1 MTIKDIPAQEKYE
14 GYLWMSD
21 STEPVVLDREPLP
34 EDKIS
39 SPNPFVVEAELY
51 DGANL
56 CSFSVHHAGNEII
69 CNRFQLTLDDRTSG
83 HNEERVFKTTT
94 SRTTRSCI
102 SSTAGN
108 HSPTSCA
115 SRKERIPWMCCG
127 LPGASSSDFIHSKS
141 TNN

>member
-83 HNEERVFKTTT
+83 HNEERVFK
-94 SRTTRSCI
+94 SHHFKDHLELHFIDCWEPQSDELCQPEGEDPMDVLRFTR
-102 SSTAGN
+102 
-108 HSPTSCA
+108 
-115 SRKERIPWMCCG
+115 RIFVGFHP
-127 LPGASSSDFIHSKS
+127 FKI
-141 TNN
+141 NQ